1 MQHRP
6 VDERALRSVKTLF
19 DCIYNPGT
27 TLLMQQAQQAGC
39 QTIGGMEM
47 LVWQA
52 AAAQEIWFG
61 RSFSDRQVAQVAAKM

>member
-1 MQHRP
+1 M
-6 VDERALRSVKTLF
+6 KTLF

-52 AAAQEIWFG
+52 AAAQEIWFR

>member
-1 MQHRP
+1 MKARLPQGYGKQSM
-6 VDERALRSVKTLF
+6 AQ
-19 DCIYNPGT
+19 
-27 TLLMQQAQQAGC
+27 LMQQAQQAGC

>member
-1 MQHRP
+1 
-6 VDERALRSVKTLF
+6 
-19 DCIYNPGT
+19 
-27 TLLMQQAQQAGC
+27 MQQAQQAGC

>member
-1 MQHRP
+1 MIL
-6 VDERALRSVKTLF
+6 VSFNKKTNKITMASFLRDNYVQLP
-19 DCIYNPGT
+19 DDYLPNR
-27 TLLMQQAQQAGC
+27 LNAAYA
-39 QTIGGMEM
+39 IGGMEM

>member
-1 MQHRP
+1 
-6 VDERALRSVKTLF
+6 
-19 DCIYNPGT
+19 
-27 TLLMQQAQQAGC
+27 MQQAQQAGC

-61 RSFSDRQVAQVAAKM
+61 RSFSDCQVAQVAAKM